1 MGRNKFKKHDVPVKS
16 RLKKDPGVP
25 RLPDLAAKMRSL
37 ENRKARQTLSTP
49 HPGPDA
55 EMASEPTISSLAE
68 LTGTSA
74 SVEDE
79 IDPPSSADV
88 RQKTKEQA
96 RRHYVRMLRRV
107 IDESDI
113 ILLVMDARDP
123 EGCRSR
129 LVEEE
134 VRRRESE
141 GKKLVFVLN
150 KVDLVPK
157 GNAQAWLRYLRHS
170 TPTLPFRSASSHQ
183 RTNLSSTTAPALV
196 RLLKAYKPS
205 SSQSVTVG
213 VVGYPNVGKSSLIN
227 SLKRAKVCSVAAQPG
242 HTKGLQTIQ
251 LERGIKI
258 VDSPGVVFDD
268 DDFDYGGK
276 SKKKDTVLLRNAI
289 KVEDVEDPIALV
301 EQILSR
307 TDHELLKK
315 IYNLPQ
321 VEETLKF
328 LTMIALTTGRLLK
341 GGTPDILAAARQVLT
356 DWNREKIPY
365 MSTPPTTH
373 ISSLPSTVRSGGDR
387 IVAPGAENIGQA
399 QILTGLSK
407 PFTLDGLFGDADHN
421 AFDAEMGDTE
431 DSSMGVEQEEPMGD
445 GVPDQDVIPMD
456 DEESGMLTG
465 SRKRA
470 HSPPATSLSVG
481 EPLLSNMSA
490 RQRKFMERDSGL
502 LLGSKR
508 RRTLGLEDV
517 AGPIQQANP
526 LNRRVLKKRAKRD
539 KKAMNRLPG
548 NFSGMDIDG

>member
-1 MGRNKFKKHDVPVKS
+1 MIT
-16 RLKKDPGVP
+16 P
-25 RLPDLAAKMRSL
+25 RKTSSINQQPLT
-37 ENRKARQTLSTP
+37 QTLSTP

-68 LTGTSA
+68 LAEASA

-79 IDPPSSADV
+79 IDPSSSADL

-96 RRHYVRMLRRV
+96 KRHYIRMLHRV

-113 ILLVMDARDP
+113 ILLVLDARDP

-141 GKKLVFVLN
+141 GKKLGFVLN

-157 GNAQAWLRYLRHS
+157 DNAQTWLRYLRHS
-170 TPTLPFRSASSHQ
+170 APTLPFRSASSHQ

-227 SLKRAKVCSVAAQPG
+227 SLKRAKVCNPCFVGAFQPSTPFQVCSVAAQPG
-242 HTKGLQTIQ
+242 HTRDLQTIQ
-251 LERGIKI
+251 LERGIKV

-268 DDFDYGGK
+268 DDFDHCGK

-321 VEETLKF
+321 VEGTLEF

-341 GGTPDILAAARQVLT
+341 VVVTF
-356 DWNREKIPY
+356 
-365 MSTPPTTH
+365 H
-373 ISSLPSTVRSGGDR
+373 
-387 IVAPGAENIGQA
+387 
-399 QILTGLSK
+399 
-407 PFTLDGLFGDADHN
+407 
-421 AFDAEMGDTE
+421 
-431 DSSMGVEQEEPMGD
+431 
-445 GVPDQDVIPMD
+445 
-456 DEESGMLTG
+456 
-465 SRKRA
+465 
-470 HSPPATSLSVG
+470 
-481 EPLLSNMSA
+481 
-490 RQRKFMERDSGL
+490 
-502 LLGSKR
+502 
-508 RRTLGLEDV
+508 
-517 AGPIQQANP
+517 
-526 LNRRVLKKRAKRD
+526 
-539 KKAMNRLPG
+539 RL
-548 NFSGMDIDG
+548 